1 MAMTSTVLI
10 NHSSLFVYTFFF
22 VVVGIKA
29 INKKEVKKETIIK
42 TVNETIFFSSFHTC
56 PSYLIEMTKLA

>member
-10 NHSSLFVYTFFF
+10 NHSSLFVHTFFF
-22 VVVGIKA
+22 VVGIKA
-29 INKKEVKKETIIK
+29 INKKEVKEETIIK